1 MPVAFRGGGL
11 QFVTLRPRRTPYSWP
26 RENEPRSER
35 MTDTPHI
42 LVVDDDREIRTLLR
56 DYLDKNGFRATAVAD
71 GPETRRALERSRF
84 DLIVLDLMLPHES
97 GLEICRELRTRSD
110 IPIVMLTALG
120 EEVDRIVG
128 LEVGA
133 DDYLAKPFSPR
144 ELLGRIRA
152 VLRRTLAPRLVEP
165 NGFRTYEFGGWKLDT
180 TVRSLTK
187 PSGDAVSL
195 GGAEFRLLSILL
207 AHAPRVLSRSELME
221 LMRGRDFD
229 PFDRSVDVRVSR
241 LRQTLGEDA
250 RAPQI
255 IKTVYG
261 EGYVIGVPVEKTQ

>member
-1 MPVAFRGGGL
+1 MNAAHI
-11 QFVTLRPRRTPYSWP
+11 
-26 RENEPRSER
+26 R
-35 MTDTPHI
+35 MSDTPHI

-56 DYLDKNGFRATAVAD
+56 DYLEKNGFKATAVAD
-71 GPETRRALERSRF
+71 GQETRRALERARF

-152 VLRRTLAPRLVEP
+152 VLRRTLAPRLVEA
-165 NGFRTYEFGGWKLDT
+165 NDVRAYTFAGWSLDT
-180 TVRSLTK
+180 TARSLMTPK
-187 PSGDAVSL
+187 GETVSL
-195 GGAEFRLLSILL
+195 GGAEFRLLAILL
-207 AHAPRVLSRSELME
+207 AHAPRVLARTELME
-221 LMRGRDFD
+221 LMRGRDLD

-261 EGYVIGVPVEKTQ
+261 EGYVIGVPVEKTS